1 MRAYVRVASNVWAR
15 GWCTQ
20 CQKNR
25 ALSRNSFL
33 AGGAPVLVSAVAC
46 GLQGKRSKVK
56 GYAALGG
63 LLSCKSIYRILFI
76 DFGQRSKVKGQR
88 SKVMRHWEAH

>member
-1 MRAYVRVASNVWAR
+1 MLFIDFGQNLTKSTFFYLGTAGWHYRGVR
-15 GWCTQ
+15 G
-20 CQKNR
+20 
-25 ALSRNSFL
+25 
-33 AGGAPVLVSAVAC
+33 VLD
-46 GLQGKRSKVK
+46 GYGPKGQRSKVK

-88 SKVMRHWEAH
+88 LCGIGRPIKLQIYL